1 MRRGHE
7 PGKNSN
13 RHVRTIRKFGS
24 FPSFRRWYRCC
35 VPRVPL
41 YHRPATP
48 AQKPLLKGRIRGRNK
63 SATFGYEKTSDG
75 CRDNR
80 PVSRLGMRPPRSRS
94 PFLFY
99 FCLSS
104 LSVPRV
110 ADTTFEKPS
119 SGPDI
124 ESVRRR
130 PRIEYAF
137 DFRSRSNLDPSTFQ
151 NLKRRDVCVLSFF
164 SLCVHLIRV
173 TMETIKCRT
182 NYNRD
187 AFWCLNGK
195 DIYERYVE
203 SEYIQSLWETIWL
216 SVVSV
221 VEV

>member
-104 LSVPRV
+104 LSIPRV

-164 SLCVHLIRV
+164 LFVCTLYGLRW
-173 TMETIKCRT
+173 KR
-182 NYNRD
+182 
-187 AFWCLNGK
+187 
-195 DIYERYVE
+195 
-203 SEYIQSLWETIWL
+203 
-216 SVVSV
+216 
-221 VEV
+221 

>member
-124 ESVRRR
+124 ESVRCPPTAEDRICLWLSIAVKSGSLDFSEFEKTRR
-130 PRIEYAF
+130 
-137 DFRSRSNLDPSTFQ
+137 
-151 NLKRRDVCVLSFF
+151 VCVCVCTLIFF
-164 SLCVHLIRV
+164 SSCEPY
-173 TMETIKCRT
+173 TMGTIKCRT
-182 NYNRD
+182 NWTEMFFCMLKLEGCMKYIR
-187 AFWCLNGK
+187 WK
-195 DIYERYVE
+195 QVYIYK
-203 SEYIQSLWETIWL
+203 I
-216 SVVSV
+216 
-221 VEV
+221 